1 MDTPEIIKI
10 TRNIFLNMKVG
21 IYARVST
28 QDQQTLPLQIKD
40 LREYAKRRKW
50 KIEIEISDV
59 ASGAKSRPKRE
70 ELLKLAR
77 QRKIDSILVWR
88 LDRFGRSL
96 ADLITT
102 LDELNSLGVSF
113 VSLNESLDL
122 TTPSGKALAGM
133 LAVFAEFER
142 SILKER
148 VKAGIIEARSKGKR
162 HGRPKTAANK
172 KDEVRKLFAE
182 GKSKS
187 EIARRLKIGRT
198 SVIRLL
204 NEKLENESQE
214 S

>member
-1 MDTPEIIKI
+1 
-10 TRNIFLNMKVG
+10 MKVG

-50 KIEIEISDV
+50 KVEIEISDV
-59 ASGAKSRPKRE
+59 ASGAKRRPKRE

-77 QRKIDSILVWR
+77 QRKIDCILVWR

-148 VKAGIIEARSKGKR
+148 VKAGIAEARSKGKA
-162 HGRPKTAANK
+162 HGRPRTASK
-172 KDEVRKLFAE
+172 KEEEVKKLYKG
-182 GKSKS
+182 GKGLSKS
-187 EIARRLKIGRT
+187 EIARKLKIGRT

-204 NEKLENESQE
+204 NEKKAN
-214 S
+214 

>member
-1 MDTPEIIKI
+1 M
-10 TRNIFLNMKVG
+10 
-21 IYARVST
+21 
-28 QDQQTLPLQIKD
+28 
-40 LREYAKRRKW
+40 
-50 KIEIEISDV
+50 
-59 ASGAKSRPKRE
+59 ASGAKTRPKRE

-77 QRKIDSILVWR
+77 QRKIDCILVWR

-148 VKAGIIEARSKGKR
+148 VKAGIAEARSKGKN
-162 HGRPKTAANK
+162 HGRPKTASNK
-172 KDEVRKLFAE
+172 KAEVQRLFAN
-182 GKSKS
+182 GKGMSKS

-204 NEKLENESQE
+204 DKNSLK
-214 S
+214 

>member
-1 MDTPEIIKI
+1 MDTLK
-10 TRNIFLNMKVG
+10 FLIYAVKMKVG

-28 QDQQTLPLQIKD
+28 QEQQTLPLQIKD
-40 LREYAKRRKW
+40 LREYAKKRQW
-50 KIEIEISDV
+50 KIEVEITDV
-59 ASGAKSRPKRE
+59 ASGAKTRPKRE

-77 QRKIDSILVWR
+77 QRKIDCILVWR

-102 LDELNSLGVSF
+102 LDELNHLGVSF

-142 SILKER
+142 SILRER
-148 VKAGIIEARSKGKR
+148 VKARIIESRSKGNA
-162 HGRPKTAANK
+162 HGRPRTAANK
-172 KDEVRKLFAE
+172 KDEVKKLFAG
-182 GKSKS
+182 GKGMSKS
-187 EIARRLKIGRT
+187 EIARKLKIGRT

-204 NEKLENESQE
+204 NEKE
-214 S
+214 

>member
-1 MDTPEIIKI
+1 MDSPL
-10 TRNIFLNMKVG
+10 FLIYAVKMKVG

-40 LREYAKRRKW
+40 LREYAEKRKW
-50 KIEIEISDV
+50 KIEVEITDI
-59 ASGAKSRPKRE
+59 ASGAKTRPKRE

-77 QRKIDSILVWR
+77 QRKIDCILVWR

-102 LDELNSLGVSF
+102 LDELNHIGVSF

-148 VKAGIIEARSKGKR
+148 VKAGIAEARSKGKA
-162 HGRPKTAANK
+162 HGRPRTASNK
-172 KDEVRKLFAE
+172 KVEIQKLFAE
-182 GKSKS
+182 GKGISKS
-187 EIARRLKIGRT
+187 EIAKQLKIGRT

-204 NEKLENESQE
+204 KE
-214 S
+214 

>member
-1 MDTPEIIKI
+1 
-10 TRNIFLNMKVG
+10 MKVG
-21 IYARVST
+21 IYARIST
-28 QDQQTLPLQIKD
+28 QEQQTLPLQIKD
-40 LREYAKRRKW
+40 LREYAEKRKW
-50 KIEIEISDV
+50 KIEVEITDT
-59 ASGAKSRPKRE
+59 ASGAKTRPKRE

-77 QRKIDSILVWR
+77 QRKIDCILVWR

-148 VKAGIIEARSKGKR
+148 VKAGIAEARSKGSP
-162 HGRPKTAANK
+162 HGRPRTAANK
-172 KDEVRKLFAE
+172 KEEVQKLFAK
-182 GKSKS
+182 GISKS
-187 EIARRLKIGRT
+187 EISKRLKIGRT

-204 NEKLENESQE
+204 DVKDS

>member
-1 MDTPEIIKI
+1 M
-10 TRNIFLNMKVG
+10 
-21 IYARVST
+21 
-28 QDQQTLPLQIKD
+28 PLQIKD
-40 LREYAKRRKW
+40 LREFARRRKW
-50 KIEIEISDV
+50 KGEIEISDV
-59 ASGAKSRPKRE
+59 AKRTKGRPKRE

-77 QRKIDSILVWR
+77 QRKIDCILVWR

-148 VKAGIIEARSKGKR
+148 VRAGIADARSKGKA
-162 HGRPKTAANK
+162 HGRTKTASNK
-172 KDEVRKLFAE
+172 EGEVIKLFVK
-182 GKSKS
+182 GMSKS
-187 EIARRLKIGRT
+187 EIARKLKIGRT

-204 NEKLENESQE
+204 NVKV
-214 S
+214 

>member
-1 MDTPEIIKI
+1 MDTPKIIKI
-10 TRNIFLNMKVG
+10 TCNNFLNMKVG
-21 IYARVST
+21 IYARVSK
-28 QDQQTLPLQIKD
+28 QEQQTLPLQIKD
-40 LREYAKRRKW
+40 LREFAKRRKW
-50 KIEIEISDV
+50 KIEIEISDI

-70 ELLKLAR
+70 ELLNLAR
-77 QRKIDSILVWR
+77 QRKIDCILVWR

-148 VKAGIIEARSKGKR
+148 VRAGIAEARSKGKR
-162 HGRPKTAANK
+162 HGRPKTAAIK
-172 KDEVRKLFAE
+172 KDEVIKLYKN
-182 GKSKS
+182 GKGLSKAA
-187 EIARRLKIGRT
+187 IAKKLNIGRT

-204 NEKLENESQE
+204 NDKSCK
-214 S
+214 

>member
-1 MDTPEIIKI
+1 
-10 TRNIFLNMKVG
+10 MKVG

-28 QDQQTLPLQIKD
+28 QEQQTLPLQIKD
-40 LREYAKRRKW
+40 LREYAEKRKW
-50 KIEIEISDV
+50 KITVEITDI
-59 ASGAKSRPKRE
+59 ASGAKSRPKRD

-77 QRKIDSILVWR
+77 QRKIDCILVWR

-102 LDELNSLGVSF
+102 LDELTSLGVSF
-113 VSLNESLDL
+113 VSVNESLDL

-148 VKAGIIEARSKGKR
+148 VKAGIAEARSKGKD
-162 HGRPKTAANK
+162 HGRPTTAANK
-172 KDEVRKLFAE
+172 KEAVQKLFAN
-182 GKSKS
+182 GKGLSKS

-204 NEKLENESQE
+204 KVEE
-214 S
+214 

>member
-1 MDTPEIIKI
+1 
-10 TRNIFLNMKVG
+10 MKVG

-28 QDQQTLPLQIKD
+28 QEQQTLPLQIKD

-50 KIEIEISDV
+50 KIEIEIFDV
-59 ASGAKSRPKRE
+59 ASGAKIRPKRE

-77 QRKIDSILVWR
+77 QRKIDCILVWR

-148 VKAGIIEARSKGKR
+148 VKAGIAEARSKGKA
-162 HGRPKTAANK
+162 HGRPKTAAIK
-172 KDEVRKLFAE
+172 KDEIKRLYKN
-182 GKSKS
+182 GKGLSKS
-187 EIARRLKIGRT
+187 AIAKKLNIGRT
-198 SVIRLL
+198 SVIRML
-204 NEKLENESQE
+204 NDKFNG
-214 S
+214 

>member
-1 MDTPEIIKI
+1 MDTPEISNLFI
-10 TRNIFLNMKVG
+10 NMKVG

-40 LREYAKRRKW
+40 LREFAMRRKW
-50 KIEIEISDV
+50 KVEVEISDV
-59 ASGAKSRPKRE
+59 ASGAKMRPKRE
-70 ELLKLAR
+70 KLLRLAR
-77 QRKIDSILVWR
+77 KRKIDCILVWR

-142 SILKER
+142 FILKER
-148 VKAGIIEARSKGKR
+148 IKAGIAEARNKGKV
-162 HGRPKTAANK
+162 HGRPRTASNQK
-172 KDEVRKLFAE
+172 EEVKKLFTK
-182 GKSKS
+182 GLSKS
-187 EIARRLKIGRT
+187 EIARRLRFETAK
-198 SVIRLL
+198 RLSSPSFRL
-204 NEKLENESQE
+204 AKAQ
-214 S
+214 

>member
-1 MDTPEIIKI
+1 
-10 TRNIFLNMKVG
+10 MKVG

-28 QDQQTLPLQIKD
+28 QEQQTLPLQLKD
-40 LREYAKRRKW
+40 LRDYAKRRKW
-50 KIEIEISDV
+50 KIEVEVADI
-59 ASGAKSRPKRE
+59 ASGAKMRPKRE

-77 QRKIDSILVWR
+77 QRKVDCILVWR

-102 LDELNSLGVSF
+102 LDELNSIGVSF

-142 SILKER
+142 EILRQR
-148 VKAGIIEARSKGKR
+148 VRAGIAEARSKGKQ
-162 HGRPKTAANK
+162 HGRPQTARRK
-172 KDEVRKLFAE
+172 QDEVKKLFKN
-182 GKSKS
+182 GKGLSKS
-187 EIARRLKIGRT
+187 AISKKLKISRT

-204 NEKLENESQE
+204 NEKPENEPQS

>member
-1 MDTPEIIKI
+1 LDTPL
-10 TRNIFLNMKVG
+10 FLIYALKMKVG

-28 QDQQTLPLQIKD
+28 QEQQTLPLQIKD
-40 LREYAKRRKW
+40 LREYAEKRKW
-50 KIEIEISDV
+50 KIEVEITDI
-59 ASGAKSRPKRE
+59 ASGSKTRPKRE

-77 QRKIDSILVWR
+77 QRKIDCILVWR

-102 LDELNSLGVSF
+102 LDELNHLGVSF

-122 TTPSGKALAGM
+122 TTPGGKALAGM

-148 VKAGIIEARSKGKR
+148 VKAGISEARSKGKA
-162 HGRPKTAANK
+162 HGRPLTASNK
-172 KDEVRKLFAE
+172 KEEIQKLFAE
-182 GKSKS
+182 GKGISKS
-187 EIARRLKIGRT
+187 EIAKQLKIGRT

-204 NEKLENESQE
+204 KE
-214 S
+214 

>member
-1 MDTPEIIKI
+1 
-10 TRNIFLNMKVG
+10 MKVG

-40 LREYAKRRKW
+40 LREFAKRRKW
-50 KIEIEISDV
+50 KVEIEISDI
-59 ASGAKSRPKRE
+59 ASRAKSRPKRE

-77 QRKIDSILVWR
+77 QRKIDCILVWR

-133 LAVFAEFER
+133 LAVFAEFEH

-148 VKAGIIEARSKGKR
+148 VKAGILETRSKGKA
-162 HGRPKTAANK
+162 HGRPRKAANK
-172 KDEVRKLFAE
+172 KEQVMKLFAN
-182 GKSKS
+182 GKGMSKA
-187 EIARRLKIGRT
+187 EIARKLKISRT

-204 NEKLENESQE
+204 NDKLDV
-214 S
+214 

>member
-1 MDTPEIIKI
+1 MLGLI
-10 TRNIFLNMKVG
+10 
-21 IYARVST
+21 AHS
-28 QDQQTLPLQIKD
+28 LP
-40 LREYAKRRKW
+40 
-50 KIEIEISDV
+50 SV
-59 ASGAKSRPKRE
+59 
-70 ELLKLAR
+70 
-77 QRKIDSILVWR
+77 LVWR

-148 VKAGIIEARSKGKR
+148 VKAGIAEARSKGKA
-162 HGRPKTAANK
+162 HGRPRTASK
-172 KDEVRKLFAE
+172 KVEEVKKLYQNGE
-182 GKSKS
+182 GVSKS

-198 SVIRLL
+198 SVIRMLGK
-204 NEKLENESQE
+204 KLDK
-214 S
+214 

>member
-1 MDTPEIIKI
+1 MGTPEIIKF
-10 TRNIFLNMKVG
+10 TETMKVG

-28 QDQQTLPLQIKD
+28 QEQQTLPLQIKD
-40 LREYAKRRKW
+40 LREFAKRRKW
-50 KIEIEISDV
+50 KVEIEISDV

-77 QRKIDSILVWR
+77 QRKIDCILVWR

-113 VSLNESLDL
+113 VALNESLDL

-148 VKAGIIEARSKGKR
+148 VKAGIIEARSKGKA
-162 HGRPKTAANK
+162 HGRPRTAANK
-172 KDEVRKLFAE
+172 KEEVEKLYKNGE
-182 GKSKS
+182 GLSKS
-187 EIARRLKIGRT
+187 EIARQLRIGRT

-204 NEKLENESQE
+204 KK
-214 S
+214 